1 MAKGRAGHA
10 YQYQLSSLTEVSNR
24 SGSRAFHRAARIK
37 AVTSHDDGEMAEWLK
52 AHAWKACLLERVTWV
67 RIPLSPPYS
76 LDCREIRLP
85 CSENRA
91 KSLQFLNFCSETGP
105 EKVSRFTPL
114 ASFHAFFS
122 GGQTRSPVS
131 NDSIR

>member
-1 MAKGRAGHA
+1 MPVQIGA
-10 YQYQLSSLTEVSNR
+10 
-24 SGSRAFHRAARIK
+24 
-37 AVTSHDDGEMAEWLK
+37 K
-52 AHAWKACLLERVTWV
+52 AHSFSDPTAFCQTVTAAL
-67 RIPLSPPYS
+67 RCFCDLSRLLSPPHS

-91 KSLQFLNFCSETGP
+91 KSPQFLNFCSQTGP

-114 ASFHAFFS
+114 ASFHALFS

-131 NDSIR
+131 TTPSGECNAITNR